1 MIFHLRFIVWVCY
14 NQMVDLLG
22 GATLENNKPLQM
34 YYSALIMLY
43 VICILFFINVIAG
56 ANIIFGTWIH
66 WPLYFLMLL
75 MPSISFVML
84 IIKKTIKVLML
95 CIISIIPFVT
105 FTIWFLEMLRRLG
118 EVLQHF

>member
-56 ANIIFGTWIH
+56 ANIIFGPWIH

-84 IIKKTIKVLML
+84 IVKKTIKVLML